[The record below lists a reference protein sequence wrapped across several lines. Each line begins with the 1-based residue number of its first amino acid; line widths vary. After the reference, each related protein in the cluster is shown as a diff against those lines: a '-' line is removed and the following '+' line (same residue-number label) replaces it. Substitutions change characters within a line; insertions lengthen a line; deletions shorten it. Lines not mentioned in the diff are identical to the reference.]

1 VCMALEQETDITV
14 RRLQDLHESIVA

>member
-14 RRLQDLHESIVA
+14 RRLQDLHESIAV